1 MRKLLLATA
10 SSVELNSMIINS
22 NFSKVVSYI
31 QDNKDWERCYV
42 ILKIIVLVF
51 CYFFWNII
59 KNKGWMKKCSIQ
71 KSYSDIDNEDTL
83 SLSGSSKNVWN
94 LSDIDDEDKEI
105 LNIDDSDISDYN
117 MSESLSSL
125 I

>member
-1 MRKLLLATA
+1 
-10 SSVELNSMIINS
+10 
-22 NFSKVVSYI
+22 
-31 QDNKDWERCYV
+31 
-42 ILKIIVLVF
+42 
-51 CYFFWNII
+51 
-59 KNKGWMKKCSIQ
+59 MKKCSIQ

>member
-1 MRKLLLATA
+1 
-10 SSVELNSMIINS
+10 
-22 NFSKVVSYI
+22 
-31 QDNKDWERCYV
+31 
-42 ILKIIVLVF
+42 
-51 CYFFWNII
+51 
-59 KNKGWMKKCSIQ
+59 MKKCSIQ

-105 LNIDDSDISDYN
+105 LNIDDYDISDYN